1 MEGQMKNDRKE
12 HDEAKK
18 DWHQPELIAYG
29 SVEKITLKGFG
40 IYDGGG
46 LSPKGSHPS
55 M

>member
-1 MEGQMKNDRKE
+1 MKNNEKNQPQE
-12 HDEAKK
+12 KK
-18 DWHQPELIAYG
+18 VWQQPELTAYG

-40 IYDGGG
+40 ISDGQG

>member
-1 MEGQMKNDRKE
+1 MKNDDTKQTT
-12 HDEAKK
+12 AKK
-18 DWHQPELIAYG
+18 VWQKPELIAYG

-40 IYDGGG
+40 VTDGAG

>member
-1 MEGQMKNDRKE
+1 MKNDEKTQPME
-12 HDEAKK
+12 KK
-18 DWHQPELIAYG
+18 TWQQPELTSYG

-40 IYDGGG
+40 ISDGLG